1 VEKSSEEFERIGRKK
16 LAVPNS
22 RRCGTIHCMDWKRTR
37 EALADEPAYR
47 MRQVKKALFVDLIEN
62 WEEVT
67 VLPKVLRDKL
77 ATEYPLGITAKT
89 LVSSDNATVKAL
101 ITFDDGKQ
109 VETVLM
115 RHNSGRNTVCV
126 SSLVG
131 CPMGC
136 TFCATAS
143 MGLVRKLTADEIV
156 LQVLF
161 FARLLKS
168 EKVRVGSV
176 VYMGMGEPFL
186 NYEAVME
193 SVHIL
198 HDPEMFG
205 IGARH
210 ISISTC
216 GILEG
221 IQRLANE
228 DLPVNLAVS
237 LHASNDVVRG
247 EIMPIGR
254 TYSIEKLMEVIDEY
268 VRVTKRKVMFE
279 YLLVDGVND
288 TDDHAIE
295 LGKILK
301 GKLCMVNLISYNP
314 TGKYTATSEKQ
325 INHFKSLLERAGVD
339 VAIRYRFGR
348 DIEGA
353 CGQLATRKSN
363 E

>member
-1 VEKSSEEFERIGRKK
+1 
-16 LAVPNS
+16 
-22 RRCGTIHCMDWKRTR
+22 MDWTRIR

-47 MRQVKKALFVDLIEN
+47 IRQVKKALFVDLVEN

-67 VLPKVLRDKL
+67 VLPKALREKL
-77 ATEYPLGITAKT
+77 ATQYPLNISAKT
-89 LVSSDNATVKAL
+89 LVSEDDATVKAL
-101 ITFDDGKQ
+101 ITLSDGKHI
-109 VETVLM
+109 ESVLM
-115 RHNSGRNTVCV
+115 RHGSGRNTVCV

-143 MGLVRKLTADEIV
+143 MGMIRKLTADEIV

-161 FARLLKS
+161 FARLLKL
-168 EKVRVGSV
+168 EKARVGSV

-186 NYEAVME
+186 NYEAVMD
-193 SVHIL
+193 SVRML
-198 HDPEMFG
+198 NDPEMFG

-221 IQRLANE
+221 IQRLAQE

-237 LHASNDVVRG
+237 LHASNDGVRS

-254 TYSIEKLMEVIDEY
+254 TYTIEKLMEVIDGY
-268 VRVTKRKVMFE
+268 IQATNRKVMFE

-288 TDDHAIE
+288 IDDHAIE

-325 INHFKSLLERAGVD
+325 INHFKSLLRKAGVE
-339 VAIRYRFGR
+339 ASIRYRFGR

-353 CGQLATRKSN
+353 CGQLAVASS